1 MANEMA
7 AQKSGTTAG
16 RKPQILR
23 FHPVEAKEFYLD
35 KDEFVGFT
43 FYKKVEIVGFVPE
56 GTSEIG
62 IVSIVETIREN
73 IDRTL
78 GNIKVP
84 DMIVNNIDI
93 SKVKPGR
100 MNSVFT
106 CMIPYTGKTNLA
118 VKGIL
123 RVVHNTITPELEK
136 LGFSSKLRFKDMVR
150 IRVNAGLSHQ
160 KSPNVFLKALTA
172 VSHEDP
178 RTNRENG
185 EVIGTGKD
193 YIKTAAF
200 AASWAGFNLR
210 DVITFNRYSLAMM
223 KIMIYG
229 LNEQDDSGDVYEY
242 WIPYK
247 KNLRIVTTQFESDS
261 SDNPQFLARTL
272 SMTLNLSRAPV
283 IRGSNERVALGVMY
297 TRKTFERYTD
307 GLDGAIRTG
316 DGKNLLTFRTGVD
329 EHSPEMETFMADVST
344 IDSVLFASITKFDNE
359 EGEKPSEEEIG
370 ELELETHDEDEAV
383 DVDEE
388 FVDEY
393 TEEDVDIERAVD
405 VKRSVDVDDEEVD
418 VDGDEEIDSP
428 EIEYDEELVKAAQ
441 ELEIETAE

>member
-1 MANEMA
+1 MANNETA
-7 AQKSGTTAG
+7 AQMKSGATAA

-62 IVSIVETIREN
+62 IVSILETIREN

-84 DMIVNNIDI
+84 DMIVNPMDI
-93 SKVKPGR
+93 NKVKPGR

-123 RVVHNTITPELEK
+123 RVMHNTITPELEK

-178 RTNRENG
+178 RTNRETG

-283 IRGSNERVALGVMY
+283 IRGSNERVALGVIY

-307 GLDGAIRTG
+307 GLDGAIRTA

-370 ELELETHDEDEAV
+370 ELKTHVEEACEVDDEAV

-388 FVDEY
+388 
-393 TEEDVDIERAVD
+393 AVD
-405 VKRSVDVDDEEVD
+405 VDEEACEVD
-418 VDGDEEIDSP
+418 EDSP

-441 ELEIETAE
+441 ELEEADAAE

>member
-1 MANEMA
+1 MANNEMA
-7 AQKSGTTAG
+7 AQKSGTTAA

-56 GTSEIG
+56 GISECG

-84 DMIVNNIDI
+84 DMIVNPMDI

-123 RVVHNTITPELEK
+123 RVVHNTINPELEK
-136 LGFSSKLRFKDMVR
+136 IGFGPKLRFKDMVR

-160 KSPNVFLKALTA
+160 KSTNVFLKAMTA

-178 RTNRENG
+178 RTNRETG

-229 LNEQDDSGDVYEY
+229 LNEQSDSGDVYEY

-283 IRGSNERVALGVMY
+283 IRGSNERVALGVNY

-307 GLDGAIRTG
+307 GLDGAIRAD
-316 DGKNLLTFRTGVD
+316 DGKNLLTLGTGVD
-329 EHSPEMETFMADVST
+329 EHSPEMETFMVDVST

-359 EGEKPSEEEIG
+359 EGEKPSEEDIG
-370 ELELETHDEDEAV
+370 ELKTHDEVEAV
-383 DVDEE
+383 E
-388 FVDEY
+388 
-393 TEEDVDIERAVD
+393 
-405 VKRSVDVDDEEVD
+405 VDDEACEVD
-418 VDGDEEIDSP
+418 DEACEVDDEACEVDDEACEVDDEDSP

-441 ELEIETAE
+441 EIEEAVAE

>member
-1 MANEMA
+1 MANNEMA

-84 DMIVNNIDI
+84 DMIVNPIDI
-93 SKVKPGR
+93 GKVKPGR

-123 RVVHNTITPELEK
+123 RVVHNTINPELEK
-136 LGFSSKLRFKDMVR
+136 LGFGSKLRFKDMVR

-178 RTNRENG
+178 RTNRETG

-307 GLDGAIRTG
+307 GLDGAIRTA
-316 DGKNLLTFRTGVD
+316 DGKNLLTFRTGID

-359 EGEKPSEEEIG
+359 EGEKPSDEEIG
-370 ELELETHDEDEAV
+370 KLELKTRDEDEGVDIDEESVDEYADDDVDMEGAV
-383 DVDEE
+383 DVE
-388 FVDEY
+388 
-393 TEEDVDIERAVD
+393 
-405 VKRSVDVDDEEVD
+405 KSVDVDDEEVD
-418 VDGDEEIDSP
+418 VDEDSP

-441 ELEIETAE
+441 ELEIESAE

>member
-1 MANEMA
+1 MANNETA
-7 AQKSGTTAG
+7 AQMKSGATAA
-16 RKPQILR
+16 RKPQIMR

-62 IVSIVETIREN
+62 IVSILETIREN

-84 DMIVNNIDI
+84 DMIVNPMDI
-93 SKVKPGR
+93 NKVKPGR

-123 RVVHNTITPELEK
+123 RVMHNTITPELEK

-178 RTNRENG
+178 RTNRETG

-283 IRGSNERVALGVMY
+283 IRGSNERVALGVIY

-307 GLDGAIRTG
+307 GLDGAIRTA

-370 ELELETHDEDEAV
+370 ELKTHVEEACEVDDEAV

-388 FVDEY
+388 AVEVDE
-393 TEEDVDIERAVD
+393 EAC
-405 VKRSVDVDDEEVD
+405 EVD
-418 VDGDEEIDSP
+418 EDSP

-441 ELEIETAE
+441 ELEEADAAE

>member
-1 MANEMA
+1 MANNETA
-7 AQKSGTTAG
+7 AQMKSGATAA

-62 IVSIVETIREN
+62 IVSILETIREN

-84 DMIVNNIDI
+84 DMIVNPMDI
-93 SKVKPGR
+93 NKVKPGR

-123 RVVHNTITPELEK
+123 RVMHNTITPELEK

-178 RTNRENG
+178 RTNRETG

-283 IRGSNERVALGVMY
+283 IRGSNERVALGVIY

-307 GLDGAIRTG
+307 GLDGAIRTA

-370 ELELETHDEDEAV
+370 ELKTAV

-388 FVDEY
+388 ACEVDDE
-393 TEEDVDIERAVD
+393 V
-405 VKRSVDVDDEEVD
+405 VDVDEEACEVD
-418 VDGDEEIDSP
+418 EDSP

-441 ELEIETAE
+441 ELEIESAE

>member
-1 MANEMA
+1 MANNEMA
-7 AQKSGTTAG
+7 AHKSGTTA

-84 DMIVNNIDI
+84 DMIVNPIDI
-93 SKVKPGR
+93 GKVKPGR

-123 RVVHNTITPELEK
+123 RVVHNTINPELEK
-136 LGFSSKLRFKDMVR
+136 IGFGPKLRFKDMVR

-160 KSPNVFLKALTA
+160 KSTNVFLKAMTA

-178 RTNRENG
+178 RTNRETG
-185 EVIGTGKD
+185 EVIGTCKD

-229 LNEQDDSGDVYEY
+229 LNEQSDSGDVYEY

-283 IRGSNERVALGVMY
+283 IRGSNERVALGVNY

-307 GLDGAIRTG
+307 GLDGAIRAD
-316 DGKNLLTFRTGVD
+316 DGKNLLTLGTGVD

-344 IDSVLFASITKFDNE
+344 IDSVLFASITKLINE
-359 EGEKPSEEEIG
+359 EGEKPSEEEIY
-370 ELELETHDEDEAV
+370 ELKTH
-383 DVDEE
+383 
-388 FVDEY
+388 
-393 TEEDVDIERAVD
+393 
-405 VKRSVDVDDEEVD
+405 VDDEACEVEVD
-418 VDGDEEIDSP
+418 DEACEVDEDDETVDEDSP

>member
-7 AQKSGTTAG
+7 AQQKSGTTAK
-16 RKPQILR
+16 KPQILR

-43 FYKKVEIVGFVPE
+43 FFKKVEIVGFVPE
-56 GTSEIG
+56 GTSECG

-84 DMIVNNIDI
+84 DMIVTPMDI
-93 SKVKPGR
+93 NKVKPGR

-123 RVVHNTITPELEK
+123 RVVHNTINPELEK
-136 LGFSSKLRFKDMVR
+136 IGFGPKLRFKDIVR

-178 RTNRENG
+178 RTNRETG
-185 EVIGTGKD
+185 EVIGSGKD
-193 YIKTAAF
+193 HIKTAAF

-229 LNEQDDSGDVYEY
+229 LNAQSEAADVYDY

-283 IRGSNERVALGVMY
+283 IRGSNERVALGVNY

-307 GLDGAIRTG
+307 GLDGAIRTA
-316 DGKNLLTFRTGVD
+316 DGKNLLTLGTGVD
-329 EHSPEMETFMADVST
+329 EHSPEMETYMADVST

-359 EGEKPSEEEIG
+359 EGENSSDNEEEEVITKEMVG
-370 ELELETHDEDEAV
+370 TIDPCNAEEAV
-383 DVDEE
+383 DVEE
-388 FVDEY
+388 EAV
-393 TEEDVDIERAVD
+393 EEEEEVE
-405 VKRSVDVDDEEVD
+405 VDVDESEEEEVD
-418 VDGDEEIDSP
+418 VDGEECDP
-428 EIEYDEELVKAAQ
+428 TEIEYDEELVKAAQ
-441 ELEIETAE
+441 EVEAEAATE

>member
-1 MANEMA
+1 MANNETA
-7 AQKSGTTAG
+7 AQMKSGATAA

-62 IVSIVETIREN
+62 IVSILETIREN

-84 DMIVNNIDI
+84 DMIVNPMDI
-93 SKVKPGR
+93 NKVKPGR

-123 RVVHNTITPELEK
+123 RVMHNTITPELEK

-160 KSPNVFLKALTA
+160 KSQNVFLKALTA

-178 RTNRENG
+178 RTNRETG

-283 IRGSNERVALGVMY
+283 IRGSNERVALGVNY

-307 GLDGAIRTG
+307 GLDGAIRAD
-316 DGKNLLTFRTGVD
+316 DGKNLLTLGTGVD

-370 ELELETHDEDEAV
+370 ELKTHVEEACEVDDEAV

-388 FVDEY
+388 
-393 TEEDVDIERAVD
+393 AVD
-405 VKRSVDVDDEEVD
+405 VDEEACEVD
-418 VDGDEEIDSP
+418 EDSP

-441 ELEIETAE
+441 ELEEADAAE